1 LEGIQLTK
9 EKGVHKGGK
18 KKIYISQIQTLKKE
32 GLIASSIAR
41 HVGYHRDSVYRL
53 LKRAKF

>member
-1 LEGIQLTK
+1 
-9 EKGVHKGGK
+9 
-18 KKIYISQIQTLKKE
+18 LKKE
-32 GLIASSIAR
+32 GLIASSIGR